1 MASATPSAFVP
12 GTDRAEARRRI
23 RSNRP
28 GPNAEAH
35 PIMDRSRAAGFTLI
49 ELMIVVAIIA
59 VIAGIAVPSLLGSR
73 SVANE
78 RVVVAALRTIV
89 TAQVQCQ
96 TRALVDADG
105 DGIGEALG
113 LDEMAGMRT
122 LRNGA
127 QTLTPPT
134 LPPSLGIVDAQG
146 RSLGRGYFLRLFLP
160 DTSGAGLPAT
170 TANEANVAAD
180 RAETY
185 WTCLA
190 WPVTRGTTGN
200 AAYFVNQSG
209 DILVAKQTT
218 YDGTNSE
225 PPAGAG
231 LRGVAATMI
240 VGGELA
246 ADTIGADGN
255 RWSIVR

>member
-1 MASATPSAFVP
+1 
-12 GTDRAEARRRI
+12 
-23 RSNRP
+23 
-28 GPNAEAH
+28 
-35 PIMDRSRAAGFTLI
+35 MDRSRASGFTLI

-73 SVANE
+73 AVANE
-78 RVVVAALRTIV
+78 RVVIAALRTIA

-96 TRALVDADG
+96 TRALVDVDG

-122 LRNGA
+122 LRNNT

-146 RSLGRGYFLRLFLP
+146 RSLGRGYYITVFLP
-160 DTSGAGLPAT
+160 DATGIGLAAT
-170 TANEANVAAD
+170 VANEASVAANL
-180 RAETY
+180 AETY
-185 WTCLA
+185 WSCVA

-200 AAYFVNQSG
+200 ATYFVNQTG
-209 DILVAKQTT
+209 DILVAKQATYSGTT
-218 YDGTNSE
+218 SE

-231 LRGVAATMI
+231 LRGVGATTI
-240 VGGELA
+240 VGGEIA
-246 ADTIGADGN
+246 ADTVGADGN
-255 RWSIVR
+255 RWSLVR